1 MSLQPSADA
10 WAVVA
15 LGEAKTYVANDSFM
29 WASVLG
35 LGEIHCVIPDMS
47 SLQSWEALSI
57 LDRRGYASK
66 SFLPWSLQPL
76 ARGNGERGRRAT
88 VQLR

>member
-15 LGEAKTYVANDSFM
+15 LGEAKTYVANDNFM

-35 LGEIHCVIPDMS
+35 SGELHCVIADMS
-47 SLQSWEALSI
+47 SLQSQSWEALTI
-57 LDRRGYASK
+57 LDLRR
-66 SFLPWSLQPL
+66 
-76 ARGNGERGRRAT
+76 
-88 VQLR
+88 